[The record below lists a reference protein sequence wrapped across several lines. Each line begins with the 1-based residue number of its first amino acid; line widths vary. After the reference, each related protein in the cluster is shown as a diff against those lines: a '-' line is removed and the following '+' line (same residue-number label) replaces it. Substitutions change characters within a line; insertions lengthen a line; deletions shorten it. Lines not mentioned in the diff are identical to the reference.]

1 MQIHQSAEDY
11 LECILK
17 LSKQRPVVR
26 SIDIANDM
34 NYSKPSISVAMK
46 NLRLNGYIN
55 VDESGFITLT
65 DSGMEIA
72 SNIYDRH
79 LILRKWLEFLG
90 ISPETAEQDA
100 CKIEHTLSKETY
112 AALRKH
118 IIEEMGEEK
127 ETAKLILIKARKDF
141 GLVHNN
147 AWSQGLFLWKKKRKS
162 DRNFCTAQQKC
173 CAG

>member
-72 SNIYDRH
+72 TNIYDRH

-118 IIEEMGEEK
+118 IIEEMGEE
-127 ETAKLILIKARKDF
+127 
-141 GLVHNN
+141 
-147 AWSQGLFLWKKKRKS
+147 
-162 DRNFCTAQQKC
+162 
-173 CAG
+173 

>member
-1 MQIHQSAEDY
+1 MNKEVQGMQIHQSAEDY

-55 VDESGFITLT
+55 VDNSGFITLT
-65 DSGMEIA
+65 ESGMEIA

-90 ISPETAEQDA
+90 IDPEIAEQDA

-112 AALRKH
+112 TALRKH
-118 IIEEMGEEK
+118 ILDEMGE
-127 ETAKLILIKARKDF
+127 I
-141 GLVHNN
+141 
-147 AWSQGLFLWKKKRKS
+147 
-162 DRNFCTAQQKC
+162 
-173 CAG
+173 

>member
-26 SIDIANDM
+26 SIDIANEM

-55 VDESGFITLT
+55 VDNSGFITLT
-65 DSGMEIA
+65 ESGMEIA

-90 ISPETAEQDA
+90 IDPEIAEQDA

-112 AALRKH
+112 TALRKH
-118 IIEEMGEEK
+118 ILDEMGE
-127 ETAKLILIKARKDF
+127 L
-141 GLVHNN
+141 
-147 AWSQGLFLWKKKRKS
+147 
-162 DRNFCTAQQKC
+162 
-173 CAG
+173 

>member
-46 NLRLNGYIN
+46 KLRLNGYIS

-79 LILRKWLEFLG
+79 LILKKWLEFLG

-112 AALRKH
+112 TALRKH
-118 IIEEMGEEK
+118 IIEEMGEE
-127 ETAKLILIKARKDF
+127 
-141 GLVHNN
+141 
-147 AWSQGLFLWKKKRKS
+147 
-162 DRNFCTAQQKC
+162 
-173 CAG
+173 

>member
-100 CKIEHTLSKETY
+100 CKIEHTLSKET
-112 AALRKH
+112 LRKH
-118 IIEEMGEEK
+118 IIEEMGEE
-127 ETAKLILIKARKDF
+127 
-141 GLVHNN
+141 
-147 AWSQGLFLWKKKRKS
+147 
-162 DRNFCTAQQKC
+162 
-173 CAG
+173 

>member
-79 LILRKWLEFLG
+79 LILKKWLEVLG
-90 ISPETAEQDA
+90 ISPETADQDA

-112 AALRKH
+112 TALRKH
-118 IIEEMGEEK
+118 IIEEMGEE
-127 ETAKLILIKARKDF
+127 
-141 GLVHNN
+141 
-147 AWSQGLFLWKKKRKS
+147 
-162 DRNFCTAQQKC
+162 
-173 CAG
+173 

>member
-1 MQIHQSAEDY
+1 MNKEVQGMQIHQSAEDY

-46 NLRLNGYIN
+46 NLRLNGYIS

-79 LILRKWLEFLG
+79 LILKKWLEFLG

-112 AALRKH
+112 TALRKH
-118 IIEEMGEEK
+118 IIEEMGEE
-127 ETAKLILIKARKDF
+127 
-141 GLVHNN
+141 
-147 AWSQGLFLWKKKRKS
+147 
-162 DRNFCTAQQKC
+162 
-173 CAG
+173 

>member
-79 LILRKWLEFLG
+79 LILRRWLEFLG

-112 AALRKH
+112 TALRKH
-118 IIEEMGEEK
+118 IIEEMGEE
-127 ETAKLILIKARKDF
+127 
-141 GLVHNN
+141 
-147 AWSQGLFLWKKKRKS
+147 
-162 DRNFCTAQQKC
+162 
-173 CAG
+173 

>member
-112 AALRKH
+112 TALRKH
-118 IIEEMGEEK
+118 IIEERGEE
-127 ETAKLILIKARKDF
+127 
-141 GLVHNN
+141 
-147 AWSQGLFLWKKKRKS
+147 
-162 DRNFCTAQQKC
+162 
-173 CAG
+173 

>member
-100 CKIEHTLSKETY
+100 CKIEHTLSEETY

-118 IIEEMGEEK
+118 IIEEMGEE
-127 ETAKLILIKARKDF
+127 
-141 GLVHNN
+141 
-147 AWSQGLFLWKKKRKS
+147 
-162 DRNFCTAQQKC
+162 
-173 CAG
+173 

>member
-1 MQIHQSAEDY
+1 MKIQESAENY
-11 LECILK
+11 LETILM
-17 LSKQRPVVR
+17 LSQRGTDVR

-79 LILRKWLEFLG
+79 LM
-90 ISPETAEQDA
+90 
-100 CKIEHTLSKETY
+100 C
-112 AALRKH
+112 AL
-118 IIEEMGEEK
+118 
-127 ETAKLILIKARKDF
+127 
-141 GLVHNN
+141 
-147 AWSQGLFLWKKKRKS
+147 
-162 DRNFCTAQQKC
+162 
-173 CAG
+173 AGAMNRVENGTSAVMADVEAGWDLL

>member
-46 NLRLNGYIN
+46 NLRLIGYIN

-79 LILRKWLEFLG
+79 LILKKWLEFLG

-112 AALRKH
+112 TALRKH
-118 IIEEMGEEK
+118 IIEEMGEE
-127 ETAKLILIKARKDF
+127 
-141 GLVHNN
+141 
-147 AWSQGLFLWKKKRKS
+147 
-162 DRNFCTAQQKC
+162 
-173 CAG
+173 

>member
-79 LILRKWLEFLG
+79 LILRRWLEFLG

-112 AALRKH
+112 TALRKH
-118 IIEEMGEEK
+118 ILEEIGEE
-127 ETAKLILIKARKDF
+127 
-141 GLVHNN
+141 
-147 AWSQGLFLWKKKRKS
+147 
-162 DRNFCTAQQKC
+162 
-173 CAG
+173 

>member
-46 NLRLNGYIN
+46 NLRLNGYII

-79 LILRKWLEFLG
+79 LILKKWLEFLG

-112 AALRKH
+112 TALRKH
-118 IIEEMGEEK
+118 IIEEMGEE
-127 ETAKLILIKARKDF
+127 
-141 GLVHNN
+141 
-147 AWSQGLFLWKKKRKS
+147 
-162 DRNFCTAQQKC
+162 
-173 CAG
+173 

>member
-1 MQIHQSAEDY
+1 MEIHQSAEDY

-46 NLRLNGYIN
+46 NLRLNGYIS

-79 LILRKWLEFLG
+79 LILKKWLEFLG

-112 AALRKH
+112 TALRKH
-118 IIEEMGEEK
+118 IIEEMGEE
-127 ETAKLILIKARKDF
+127 
-141 GLVHNN
+141 
-147 AWSQGLFLWKKKRKS
+147 
-162 DRNFCTAQQKC
+162 
-173 CAG
+173 

>member
-17 LSKQRPVVR
+17 LSKIRPVVR
-26 SIDIANDM
+26 SIDIATEM

-72 SNIYDRH
+72 ASIYERH
-79 LILRKWLEFLG
+79 LLLKKWLLFLG
-90 ISPETAEQDA
+90 VDEQVAEEDA
-100 CKIEHTLSKETY
+100 CKIEHTLSKETF
-112 AALRKH
+112 AALKDH
-118 IIEEMGEEK
+118 INRCMEE
-127 ETAKLILIKARKDF
+127 
-141 GLVHNN
+141 
-147 AWSQGLFLWKKKRKS
+147 
-162 DRNFCTAQQKC
+162 
-173 CAG
+173 